1 MRHGDHANPEPHPAS
16 FRDPSGFVYVVD
28 GVVYRRVNR
37 QYQESYDRLMAS
49 GLYDALVT
57 EGWMVAHDEVPV
69 ESPAP
74 DEAYRIL
81 KPVPIPYVSYPYEW
95 SFSQLKDAALLTL
108 DIQMRSLASGMT
120 LKDASAYNVQF
131 IGSRPTF
138 IDTLSFDTYE
148 EGRPWVA
155 YRQFCQ
161 HFLAPLALMACV
173 DVRLG
178 HLLRNFIDGLPLDLV
193 STLLPVRTRMRFGL
207 LVHIHAHARSQKRH
221 ERGGRTTAAR
231 AGEPRLSKPRLLALL
246 DSLRR
251 TVAALTLPRMSTEW
265 GDYYEDTN
273 YSSDAMAAKEAIVG
287 RMVEAFVPPGE
298 TIHDLGANTGRFSR
312 LVAGAGRYVVS
323 HDIDA
328 LAVERN
334 YLRNRSERIADVL
347 PLLLDLTNPSP
358 SIGWALAE
366 RASTLARLRGSVV
379 ALALVHH
386 LAISNNVPLPRLAA
400 FFACTANTLV
410 VEFVPKEDS
419 QVQRLLATRADVF
432 PHYTQAA
439 FEAAFQDLF
448 EVLARERVPGT
459 TRTLYAMRRR
469 S

>member
-1 MRHGDHANPEPHPAS
+1 
-16 FRDPSGFVYVVD
+16 
-28 GVVYRRVNR
+28 
-37 QYQESYDRLMAS
+37 
-49 GLYDALVT
+49 
-57 EGWMVAHDEVPV
+57 
-69 ESPAP
+69 
-74 DEAYRIL
+74 
-81 KPVPIPYVSYPYEW
+81 
-95 SFSQLKDAALLTL
+95 
-108 DIQMRSLASGMT
+108 
-120 LKDASAYNVQF
+120 
-131 IGSRPTF
+131 
-138 IDTLSFDTYE
+138 
-148 EGRPWVA
+148 
-155 YRQFCQ
+155 
-161 HFLAPLALMACV
+161 
-173 DVRLG
+173 
-178 HLLRNFIDGLPLDLV
+178 
-193 STLLPVRTRMRFGL
+193 
-207 LVHIHAHARSQKRH
+207 
-221 ERGGRTTAAR
+221 
-231 AGEPRLSKPRLLALL
+231 
-246 DSLRR
+246 
-251 TVAALTLPRMSTEW
+251 VAALTLPRMSTEW

-273 YSSDAMAAKEAIVG
+273 YSSDAMAAKEAIVE

-298 TIHDLGANTGRFSR
+298 TIHDIGANTGRFSR

-400 FFACTANTLV
+400 FFACAATTLV
-410 VEFVPKEDS
+410 IEFVPKEDS

-439 FEAAFQDLF
+439 FEAAFLDLF
-448 EVLARERVPGT
+448 EVLAKEPVPGT